1 LGERVVVKAFEEHG
15 DRSGNVD
22 AERETCTVGVP
33 LVTVKGV
40 IRDSGIRIGRR
51 LPFAMATM
59 IPSQSRPA
67 APDKSGGGPSRIEP
81 SIGHARVR
89 EHVALTFDDV
99 LLAPRHS
106 VTHPRDVTTSTRFTR
121 GIALNVPLVSAAMDT
136 VTESEMAIAMARAG
150 GIGVLHKN
158 MSIDRQAAEVD
169 RVKRSESGMIMNPIT
184 LTPDATLRE
193 AAALM
198 QRFRISGVPV
208 VDRDGRLV
216 GIITNRDL
224 QFERDLD
231 RPLREAM
238 TRDRLVTAPI
248 GTTLEEAERILGR
261 NRIEKLPVID
271 TDGKLAGLITVKDIH
286 KRRQFPNA
294 NKDVHGRLR
303 VAAAVGASGDYAARA
318 RALVDAG
325 VDVLVIDTAHG
336 HAEGVLAATGSI
348 REQLPDVQLVAGN
361 IATRDGARA
370 LVERGVDAIKVGVGP
385 GSICTT
391 RVVTGVGVPQL
402 TAIMDAV
409 EGADGVPVIAD
420 GGIKYSGDIVKALAA
435 GASSVMMGSMLAGT
449 EESPGESFLLEG
461 RRFKMVRGMG
471 SLSAMQDGS
480 ADRYF
485 QDGEMSLKKLV
496 PEGIEGRV
504 PYRGP
509 VGDVLYQMVGGL
521 RAGMGYVGCGSI
533 EQLRTQTEFVRITTA
548 GLRESHPH
556 DVTITR
562 EAPNYS
568 T

>member
-1 LGERVVVKAFEEHG
+1 MATTIPSSSRPAFP
-15 DRSGNVD
+15 DRSG
-22 AERETCTVGVP
+22 
-33 LVTVKGV
+33 
-40 IRDSGIRIGRR
+40 SG
-51 LPFAMATM
+51 
-59 IPSQSRPA
+59 S
-67 APDKSGGGPSRIEP
+67 SRIEQLG
-81 SIGHARVR
+81 SHARVR
-89 EHVALTFDDV
+89 AEASLTFDDV

-106 VTHPRDVTTSTRFTR
+106 LTHPRDVSTATRFTR

-184 LTPDATLRE
+184 LHPEATLRE
-193 AAALM
+193 ASALM

-208 VDRDGRLV
+208 VDRDGKLV

-224 QFERDLD
+224 QFERNLD

-238 TRDRLVTAPI
+238 TRERLVTAPV
-248 GTTLEEAERILGR
+248 GTTLDEAERILGR
-261 NRIEKLPVID
+261 NRIEKLPVVD
-271 TDGKLAGLITVKDIH
+271 GDGKLIGLITVKDIH

-294 NKDVHGRLR
+294 NKDQHGRLR
-303 VAAAVGASGDYAARA
+303 VAAAVGSGGDVMARA
-318 RALVDAG
+318 KALVDAG
-325 VDVLVIDTAHG
+325 VDVLVVDTAHG
-336 HAEGVLAATGSI
+336 HADAVLLATAKL
-348 REQLPDVQLVAGN
+348 RDLLPDVQLIAGN
-361 IATRDGARA
+361 VATREGARA
-370 LVERGVDAIKVGVGP
+370 LVERGVDAVKVGVGP

-402 TAIMDAV
+402 TAVMDAV
-409 EGADGVPVIAD
+409 DGAGEVPVIAD

-485 QDGEMSLKKLV
+485 QEGEMSLKKLV

-509 VGDVLYQMVGGL
+509 VGDVLYQMIGGL
-521 RAGMGYVGCGSI
+521 RSGMGYVGCADI
-533 EQLRTQTEFVRITTA
+533 EALRTQTEFVRITTA

-568 T
+568 S